1 MSFHARFMHSR
12 FMLNPNESIE
22 MFYYATII
30 TADAYLAKPTL
41 VRFDLHFMML
51 PQKSGKNFPF

>member
-1 MSFHARFMHSR
+1 MHSR

-30 TADAYLAKPTL
+30 TADADLAEPTL
-41 VRFDLHFMML
+41 VRFDLDFMML
-51 PQKSGKNFPF
+51 PQKSGKNFSF